1 MPMEIVQIRRR
12 VQVRLADIRRAAAVR
27 REEVAAAERAYDAF
41 RANIATPTLNA
52 VAQSLSAE
60 GYPYKVTTPGRAVR
74 MVSDRSGRT
83 YLEIRLDTAGAAPQL
98 VAEVGRERG
107 SRVLADE
114 RPICQG
120 TAIDAITDE
129 DLLAAILDAM
139 AELIER

>member
-12 VQVRLADIRRAAAVR
+12 VQVRLADIKRAAAER
-27 REEVAAAERAYDAF
+27 REKTAAAERAYGVFLADV
-41 RANIATPTLNA
+41 ATPTVNA

-60 GYPYKVTTPGRAVR
+60 GYPYKVTTPGSAVR
-74 MVSDRSGRT
+74 LVSDRSGRT
-83 YLEIRLDTAGAAPQL
+83 YLEIRLDTTGAAPQL

-120 TAIDAITDE
+120 ITIDAITDE

>member
-1 MPMEIVQIRRR
+1 MEIVQIRRR
-12 VQVRLADIRRAAAVR
+12 VQVRLADIKRAAAER
-27 REEVAAAERAYDAF
+27 REKVAAAERAYGPF
-41 RANIATPTLNA
+41 LANVATPTVTA

-60 GYPYKVTTPGRAVR
+60 GYPYKVTTPGKAVR

-83 YLEIRLDTAGAAPQL
+83 YLEIRLDTSGAVPQL

-114 RPICQG
+114 RPVCQG
-120 TAIDAITDE
+120 MAIEAVTDE

>member
-12 VQVRLADIRRAAAVR
+12 VQVRLGDIKRAAAER
-27 REEVAAAERAYDAF
+27 REKVAAAERAYVSFLAHV
-41 RANIATPTLNA
+41 ATPTVSA

-60 GYPYKVTTPGRAVR
+60 GYPFKVTTPGNTVR

-98 VAEVGRERG
+98 LAEVGRERG

-120 TAIDAITDE
+120 MAIEAVTDE
-129 DLLAAILDAM
+129 HLLAAVLDAM

>member
-12 VQVRLADIRRAAAVR
+12 VQVRLADIKRAAAER
-27 REEVAAAERAYDAF
+27 REKVAAAERAYGPF
-41 RANIATPTLNA
+41 LANVATPTLIA
-52 VAQSLSAE
+52 VAQTLSAE
-60 GYPYKVTTPGRAVR
+60 NYPYKVTTPGNAVR

-83 YLEIRLDTAGAAPQL
+83 YLEVRLDTAGAAPQL

-107 SRVLADE
+107 SRVSADE

-120 TAIDAITDE
+120 MAIEAITDE

>member
-1 MPMEIVQIRRR
+1 MEIVQIRRR
-12 VQVRLADIRRAAAVR
+12 VQVRLADIKRASAER
-27 REEVAAAERAYDAF
+27 RERVAAAERAYESF
-41 RANIATPTLNA
+41 LVNVATPTVTA

-60 GYPYKVTTPGRAVR
+60 GYPYKVTTPGKAVR

-83 YLEIRLDTAGAAPQL
+83 YLEIRLDTTAAEPQL

-120 TAIDAITDE
+120 IAIEAVTDE
-129 DLLAAILDAM
+129 DLLAAILDVM

>member
-1 MPMEIVQIRRR
+1 MEIVQIRRR
-12 VQVRLADIRRAAAVR
+12 VQVRLADIKRAAAGR
-27 REEVAAAERAYDAF
+27 RETVAAAERAYGSFLATV
-41 RANIATPTLNA
+41 ATPTLNA

-60 GYPYKVTTPGRAVR
+60 GYPYKVTTPGNAVR

-83 YLEIRLDTAGAAPQL
+83 YLEIRLDTSGAAPQL
-98 VAEVGRERG
+98 VADVGRERG

-120 TAIDAITDE
+120 IAIEAITDE
-129 DLLAAILDAM
+129 DLLAAVLDAM

>member
-1 MPMEIVQIRRR
+1 MEIVQIRRR
-12 VQVRLADIRRAAAVR
+12 VQVRLADIKR
-27 REEVAAAERAYDAF
+27 AAAERRERVASAERAYESF
-41 RANIATPTLNA
+41 LANVSTPTVNA

-60 GYPYKVTTPGRAVR
+60 GYAYKVTTPGKAVR

-83 YLEIRLDTAGAAPQL
+83 YLEIRLDTAGAEPQL

-120 TAIDAITDE
+120 IAIEAVTDE

>member
-1 MPMEIVQIRRR
+1 MEIVQIRRR
-12 VQVRLADIRRAAAVR
+12 VQVRLADIKR
-27 REEVAAAERAYDAF
+27 AAAERRERVASAERAYESF
-41 RANIATPTLNA
+41 LANVATPTVTA

-60 GYPYKVTTPGRAVR
+60 GYAYKVTTPGKAVR

-83 YLEIRLDTAGAAPQL
+83 YLEVRLDTTGAEPQL

-120 TAIDAITDE
+120 MGIEAVTDE

-139 AELIER
+139 AELVER

>member
-12 VQVRLADIRRAAAVR
+12 VQVRLADIKRAAAER
-27 REEVAAAERAYDAF
+27 RERVAAAERACETFLATV
-41 RANIATPTLNA
+41 ATPTLNA

-60 GYPYKVTTPGRAVR
+60 GYPYKVTTPGNAVR

-120 TAIDAITDE
+120 MAIDAITDE
-129 DLLAAILDAM
+129 DLLAAVLDAM
-139 AELIER
+139 TELIER